1 MPKEFEPGM
10 RYQGYSQTQGYDPIK
25 PMDVTPLLR
34 ENQKTEQSNMQRLLD
49 QSLQVMQI
57 QAKEEQNALQR
68 QNSMLEIFQ
77 NDQVQELQNFSQ
89 TLTAS
94 IAAYRD
100 YRKDKDIEAG
110 MNLAFV
116 EGLPEATRQEFKA
129 NERMA
134 EEAATVSEGVA
145 LSLEAEDA
153 PTDIVERAR
162 D

>member
-34 ENQKTEQSNMQRLLD
+34 ENQKTEQSNMQRMLD

-68 QNSMLEIFQ
+68 QNNMLEIFQ

-94 IAAYRD
+94 LAAYRD
-100 YRKDKDIEAG
+100 FRKEKDI
-110 MNLAFV
+110 
-116 EGLPEATRQEFKA
+116 
-129 NERMA
+129 
-134 EEAATVSEGVA
+134 AAAWT
-145 LSLEAEDA
+145 LHL
-153 PTDIVERAR
+153 
-162 D
+162 